1 MARTTMIKVR
11 RDSSAN
17 WVDVVLVEGE
27 FGYDTTTK
35 ELKIGDGTTVFQSL
49 GGINADMLDGEHGF
63 SYATSTHTHAHDALT
78 GLTDDDHTQY
88 AYIAFINSGSL
99 EDVDR
104 EGIYGVD
111 GYEVSDAPTGYSTG
125 GAILI
130 VSEASGANN
139 ILQTFIDLNGMWNRI
154 VNESGGAGSWIDMLR
169 LARIDE
175 MASPTDVTTLNVS
188 TSAHG
193 LLPKLPDDDDKV
205 LDGTGSW
212 VDSDALPSISAPTRT
227 IWLSAG
233 AGMPNTTDGCE
244 AWAQTELETNDIQI
258 GYLEYPTAVG
268 RSAQWLFAMPDN
280 YDGGTITA
288 KFYWTFSSGSGD
300 VMWGIYGRAFDD
312 DEALDQSLG
321 SGVTVTDTGLSAND
335 LHKTAATSA
344 LTLGGTPSGGDLVI
358 IQIARLGQE
367 ESDTHGGSALLLG
380 VKLEYTTDTYSD

>member
-1 MARTTMIKVR
+1 MAILDIFPAKVNSPPTKLTYGIN
-11 RDSSAN
+11 DT
-17 WVDVVLVEGE
+17 
-27 FGYDTTTK
+27 DTTVYVD
-35 ELKIGDGTTVFQSL
+35 ELNVFP
-49 GGINADMLDGEHGF
+49 
-63 SYATSTHTHAHDALT
+63 
-78 GLTDDDHTQY
+78 
-88 AYIAFINSGSL
+88 
-99 EDVDR
+99 
-104 EGIYGVD
+104 
-111 GYEVSDAPTGYSTG
+111 DAPNEATIGKG
-125 GAILI
+125 ILAET
-130 VSEASGANN
+130 VKYTYKSASSGAGYLTIERAFQGIAASWPAGTEIARKYTAYDYDAMCNN
-139 ILQTFIDLNGMWNRI
+139 LTEHNHKLDDLTAPDDNTDLN
-154 VNESGGAGSWIDMLR
+154 A
-169 LARIDE
+169 
-175 MASPTDVTTLNVS
+175 S

-193 LLPKLPDDDDKV
+193 LLPKLPNDDDKV

-380 VKLEYTTDTYSD
+380 VKLEYTTNTYSD